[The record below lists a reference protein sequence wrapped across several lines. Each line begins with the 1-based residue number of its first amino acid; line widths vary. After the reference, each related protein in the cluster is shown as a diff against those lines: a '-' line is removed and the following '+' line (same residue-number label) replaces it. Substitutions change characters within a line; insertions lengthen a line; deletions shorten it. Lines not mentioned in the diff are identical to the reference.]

1 MLALTGILSIPSAA
15 MAQPSGPPYGMM
27 MGPGMWQNLTPE
39 QREQMWQNMQRMR
52 EYMLQQGYGPG
63 MMGPGMW
70 QYITPEQR
78 EQMWQNMQR
87 MREYMLQQGY
97 GPGMMMAPP
106 GRWEPPTPA
115 EYQKWWDE
123 THAAHK
129 GNAKKNTKKG
139 K

>member
-1 MLALTGILSIPSAA
+1 MNPFHRNMLTMLALTGILSIPSAA

-63 MMGPGMW
+63 MM
-70 QYITPEQR
+70 
-78 EQMWQNMQR
+78 
-87 MREYMLQQGY
+87 
-97 GPGMMMAPP
+97 MAPP

-115 EYQKWWDE
+115 EYKKWWDE

-129 GNAKKNTKKG
+129 GNAKKNTKKV